1 MCERGG
7 MPNTLRYQQRTHTAG
22 GNINLVEGGGQMI
35 SSLQV
40 VDPIC
45 TAAISLYKAFISS
58 SLWDSF
64 NQD

>member
-1 MCERGG
+1 MKD
-7 MPNTLRYQQRTHTAG
+7 TLCYQQRTHTAG
-22 GNINLVEGGGQMI
+22 GNINLRGGQII
-35 SSLQV
+35 SSLQAL
-40 VDPIC
+40 DRIC